1 MCDGPASI
9 IPSFVRTCHL
19 MYLSRFGLSE
29 TNGLEALG
37 QGIPS
42 LSKAGTETG
51 GPLTV
56 VPAWKTFRTELAQL
70 P

>member
-1 MCDGPASI
+1 
-9 IPSFVRTCHL
+9 
-19 MYLSRFGLSE
+19 MYLSRFGVSE